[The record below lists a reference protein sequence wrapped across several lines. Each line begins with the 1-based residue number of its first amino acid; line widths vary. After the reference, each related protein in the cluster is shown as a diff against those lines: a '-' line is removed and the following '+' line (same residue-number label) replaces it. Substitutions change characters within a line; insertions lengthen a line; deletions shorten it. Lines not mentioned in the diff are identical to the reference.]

1 LANSLLKDFGIIS
14 DADSDEVIDSYK
26 IQREKQ
32 RMCADS
38 VQQRNPDLQN
48 LTCIGMDSKRDS
60 KALMINTVGEGED
73 TKVFKTAGTV
83 DNLTFTVESGN
94 ILNTNFFFT
103 ATVLCS
109 LMRLRY

>member
-1 LANSLLKDFGIIS
+1 
-14 DADSDEVIDSYK
+14 
-26 IQREKQ
+26 
-32 RMCADS
+32 MDS

-48 LTCIGMDSKRDS
+48 LTCIGIDSQRDN
-60 KALMINTVGEGED
+60 KALMIKTVGEGED

-103 ATVLCS
+103 ATVQFDAVTIVATILIPFYGYSC
-109 LMRLRY
+109 LT